1 MLETTTVPPQGTPA
15 QPYPFEF
22 RGNGKEY
29 FRIWIVNLGLT
40 ILTLGIYSA
49 WAKVRTRR
57 YFYNH
62 MYLNGQTFD
71 YHADPIKILKGRILL
86 FLMGASWALIGVHLL
101 FVVVP
106 VAFFLLMPYF
116 LVRGAIFNFTNTSY
130 RGVRF
135 GFERA
140 YKESY
145 YTWITNIL
153 IAVFTLGIG
162 FLATV
167 FRFKRFVAQ
176 HAALGR
182 LRFQMGGTGFEF
194 WVKMIKEPFLY
205 GLAYGISVLILIGVL
220 SVTGLMSKEDL
231 EGFSILGILFTV
243 LGYGFYGFVFVVYQ
257 VRSAAYY
264 ADHLTA
270 DGGIRFK
277 SKLELW
283 ETFLM
288 FAEQLFLLVITLGL
302 AWPWVV
308 CNVTKYKMEH
318 LAMIAAPD
326 FFNSLEQGQ
335 VDSASAFGEE
345 LASFWDFDIGF

>member
-1 MLETTTVPPQGTPA
+1 MLNTSTLPPQAASA

-22 RGNGKEY
+22 RGDGKEY
-29 FRIWIVNLGLT
+29 FRIWVVNLGLT
-40 ILTLGIYSA
+40 ILTLGVYSA

-86 FLMGASWALIGVHLL
+86 LLMGASWALVGIHLL
-101 FVVVP
+101 FGLVP
-106 VAFFLLMPYF
+106 IAFFLLMPYF

-145 YTWITNIL
+145 FVWLTNIL
-153 IAVFTLGIG
+153 IAVGTLGIG
-162 FLATV
+162 LIATI
-167 FRFKRFVAQ
+167 FRFKRFVAN
-176 HAALGR
+176 HAALGK
-182 LRFQMGGTGFEF
+182 LRFRMGGTAPEF
-194 WVKMIKEPFLY
+194 WARMIKEPFLY
-205 GLAYGISVLILIGVL
+205 GIVYAVVVFAMIMVL
-220 SVTGLMSKEDL
+220 SAIGGFSKSDL
-231 EGFSILGILFTV
+231 EGFSVLGIVFTV
-243 LGYGFYGFVFVVYQ
+243 LGYGFYGFVFVIYQ

-270 DGGIRFK
+270 DGGIRFR
-277 SKLELW
+277 SKLALW
-283 ETFLM
+283 DTFLM
-288 FAEQLFLLVITLGL
+288 YAEQLFLLVITLGF

-318 LAMIAAPD
+318 LALIAAPE
-326 FFNSLEQGQ
+326 FFSSLEQGQ
-335 VDSASAFGEE
+335 VESSSAFGEE
-345 LASFWDFDIGF
+345 VASFWDFDIGF